1 MVPGSRWRQETLGST
16 AIYEVI
22 ADCGEHIDVEVRQAP
37 GLAVGTRIR
46 LTRSAVAAMQPVAP
60 EAPMSRSDDS

>member
-1 MVPGSRWRQETLGST
+1 MSSRPDQIPEGSRWLHELLGST

-22 ADCGEHIDVEVRQAP
+22 ADRGDHVDVRVEQAP

-46 LTRSAVAAMQPVAP
+46 SVECHCRRLAAP
-60 EAPMSRSDDS
+60 R